1 MNKMTSLSPPQNTP
15 LIMDKFEKIILAL
28 YDNDLM
34 GMYDLTMPIYA
45 LMDQVLSP
53 EQRCVL
59 SQRVDAALRS
69 RRLGLES

>member
-1 MNKMTSLSPPQNTP
+1 
-15 LIMDKFEKIILAL
+15 MDKFEKIILAL
-28 YDNDLM
+28 YGNELM

-59 SQRVDAALRS
+59 SQRIDTALRA
-69 RRLGLES
+69 RRLGIES